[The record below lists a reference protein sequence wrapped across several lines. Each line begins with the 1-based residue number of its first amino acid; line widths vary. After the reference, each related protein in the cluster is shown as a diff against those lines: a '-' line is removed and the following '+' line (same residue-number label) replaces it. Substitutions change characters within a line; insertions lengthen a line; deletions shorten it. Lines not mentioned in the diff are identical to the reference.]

1 MNMSKLETNDKKDLS
16 KLGWNEV
23 LQNEYDGRMQN
34 ENEAKFL
41 ERLFPGRI
49 ASEQKNLYSV
59 FTSEGEYKAIL
70 ADKLW
75 FNAFD
80 RQELPAVGDWVL
92 LSNEDGCEQ
101 LKIQKIM
108 ERKSTLSRQSIASH
122 GRKFDKSGT
131 SEEQVVATNID
142 TVIMVVALDFDY
154 NLRKIERYLTLM
166 WNSGAD
172 PVIILNKA
180 DQCENPEELKAE
192 VEAISYG
199 IPVHTMS
206 AVTGQGVEE
215 LTKYVAPGKTITFIG
230 SSGVGKST
238 IINQIIG
245 EEVMEVGDVR
255 AADKRGRHTTTHRQ
269 LIQLASGG
277 NVIDNPG
284 MRDIKIIGTVDNLN
298 QTFPDIVE
306 LKKHCKF
313 RNCRHDTEPGCAIL
327 EAIADG
333 ELTEKRY
340 RSYLKLGRELA
351 YLERRKDQR
360 QLFNYNARSK
370 QKILGEKIKQHR

>member
-1 MNMSKLETNDKKDLS
+1 MNLE
-16 KLGWNEV
+16 KLGWNIM
-23 LQNEYDGRMQN
+23 LQNEYDDLEL
-34 ENEAKFL
+34 ENV
-41 ERLFPGRI
+41 FPGRI
-49 ASEQKNLYSV
+49 SSEQKNLYSV
-59 FTSEGEYKAIL
+59 FTSEGEFKATV

-75 FNAFD
+75 FNTFD
-80 RQELPAVGDWVL
+80 RQELPAVGDWVM
-92 LSNEDGCEQ
+92 LSNEESCEQ

-122 GRKFDKSGT
+122 GRKFEKSGT

-142 TVIMVVALDFDY
+142 TVIMVIALDFDY

-199 IPVHTMS
+199 VPVHTIS
-206 AVTGQGVEE
+206 AVSGQGVEE
-215 LTKYVAPGKTITFIG
+215 LNKYIALGKTITFIG

-255 AADKRGRHTTTHRQ
+255 SADKRGRHTTTHRQ
-269 LIQLASGG
+269 LIPLASGG

-306 LKKHCKF
+306 LQKHCKF
-313 RNCRHDTEPGCAIL
+313 RNCQHQTEPGCAIL
-327 EAIADG
+327 QAIADG
-333 ELTEKRY
+333 DLTEKRY
-340 RSYLKLGRELA
+340 KSYLKLGRELA
-351 YLERRKDQR
+351 FLHRRKDQR
-360 QLFNYNARSK
+360 QIFNKNARSK
-370 QKILGEKIKQHR
+370 QKILGIKIKQHN